1 MKRRVLTKLLS
12 HLNPYLSSRKSKPL
26 SLSSFHSQSYKLSSQ
41 NPKIQRQNSTF
52 ITTRFTSTSP
62 SDNLEGLVDPNDP
75 FLQVESRV
83 EAFSSEEFAI
93 LRDSLLSP
101 SEDRQRFDLGKC
113 SNEATLIANVI
124 LNNNDGFGNQ
134 TLKLL
139 REHREKLNPN
149 LVVEVLNIVKIP
161 ELCVNF
167 FIWAGRQ
174 IGYYHTLPV
183 YNALLEILESSS
195 NNSIDRVP
203 EKFLREIMDD
213 DKQVLGKLLNVLIRK
228 CCQNGL
234 WNAALEELGRL
245 KDFGYKPSR
254 LTYNA
259 LVQVFLR
266 AERLDT
272 AYLVHRE
279 MSTMGYRMDEFTL
292 GCFAHSLCK
301 SGKWREALSLLEK
314 EEFVPDTVLYTKMI
328 SGLCEASLFEEA
340 MDFLTR
346 MRASSCL
353 PNVLTYRI
361 LLCGCLNKEKLG
373 RCKRILSMMITEG
386 CYPSPRIFNSLV
398 HAYCRSGDYAYA
410 YKLLK
415 KMVQCG
421 CQPGYVVYNI
431 LIGGIC
437 SSEEPGKDVLDLAE
451 KAYGEMLEAGV
462 VLNKVNISN
471 FSRCLCGIGKFEKAY
486 NVIREMMSKGF
497 IPDTS
502 TYSKVIGYLCNASK
516 VEKAF
521 QLFQEMKRNGIAPD
535 VYVYTTLIDSFCKAG
550 FIEQARNWFDEMER
564 DGCAP
569 NVVTYT
575 ALIHAYLKSRK
586 VSKANEVYEMML
598 SKGCTPNIVTY
609 TALIDGLCKAG
620 KIEKASQIYK
630 IMKKEN
636 VEIPDVDMHFR
647 VVDGASNEPNVF
659 TYGALVD
666 GLCKAY
672 QVKEARDLLKSM
684 SVEGCEPNH
693 VVYDAL
699 IDGCCKAGKLD
710 EAQEVFTTM
719 LECGYDPNVYT
730 YSSLIDRLFK
740 DKRLDLALK
749 VLSKMLENSC
759 APNVVIY
766 TEMIDGLCKVGKTDE
781 AYKLMVMMEEKGC
794 NPNVVTYT
802 AMIDGFGKAGRVEK
816 CLELLQ
822 QMSSKGCA
830 PNFVT
835 YRVLINHCCS
845 TGLLDEAHKLLEEM
859 KQTYWPRHVAGYRK
873 VIEGFNREFI
883 ASLDLSF
890 EISENDS
897 VPVAPVYRVLIDN
910 FIKAGRLEI
919 ALELNE
925 ELSSFSP
932 FSAANQNIHITLIE
946 NLSLAHKADKAFEL
960 YADMISR
967 GSIPELSI
975 LVHLIKGLLRVN
987 RWEEAL
993 QLLDSICQMVC
1004 FFISSP
1010 FLLIL
1015 FSLSNTFVPLLI
1027 MSLCASY
1034 LLLL

>member
-1 MKRRVLTKLLS
+1 MKRRVLTILLP
-12 HLNPYLSSRKSKPL
+12 HVTPYLSSHKSQPI

-41 NPKIQRQNSTF
+41 NPKKSRQNSIF
-52 ITTRFTSTSP
+52 ITTRFIFTSP
-62 SDNLEGLVDPNDP
+62 SDNLEGMVDPNDP
-75 FLQVESRV
+75 LLQVESRV
-83 EAFSSEEFAI
+83 EAFSSEEFAF

-183 YNALLEILESSS
+183 YNALLDILESSS
-195 NNSIDRVP
+195 KNNIDRVP

-266 AERLDT
+266 ADRIDS

-279 MSTMGYRMDEFTL
+279 MSTMGYSMDEFTL
-292 GCFAHSLCK
+292 GCFVHSLCK

-386 CYPSPRIFNSLV
+386 CYPSHRIFNSLV

-431 LIGGIC
+431 FIGGIC
-437 SSEEPGKDVLDLAE
+437 SNEEPSKDALDLAE

-462 VLNKVNISN
+462 VLNKVNIGS
-471 FSRCLCGIGKFEKAY
+471 FSRCLCGVGKFEKAY
-486 NVIREMMSKGF
+486 NVIHEMMGKGF

-550 FIEQARNWFDEMER
+550 LIEQARNWFDEMER
-564 DGCAP
+564 DGCVP

-586 VSKANEVYEMML
+586 LSKANEVYEMML

-636 VEIPDVDMHFR
+636 VEIPDVDMYFR
-647 VVDGASNEPNVF
+647 VVDGSLNEPNVF

-710 EAQEVFTTM
+710 EAQEVFTKM
-719 LECGYDPNVYT
+719 LECGYDPNVFT

-781 AYKLMVMMEEKGC
+781 AYKLMIMMEEKGC

-816 CLELLQ
+816 CLELMQ

-845 TGLLDEAHKLLEEM
+845 AGLLDEAHKLLEEM

-910 FIKAGRLEI
+910 FIKAGRLEM

-932 FSAANQNIHITLIE
+932 FSAANQNINITLIE

-960 YADMISR
+960 YADMIGR

-975 LVHLIKGLLRVN
+975 LVHLVKGLLRVN

-993 QLLDSICQMVC
+993 QLLDSICQMVY
-1004 FFISSP
+1004 
-1010 FLLIL
+1010 FLNQLLYESNLVI
-1015 FSLSNTFVPLLI
+1015 FSRDFKSV
-1027 MSLCASY
+1027 
-1034 LLLL
+1034 

>member
-1 MKRRVLTKLLS
+1 MKRRVLTILLP
-12 HLNPYLSSRKSKPL
+12 HVTPYLSSHKSQPI

-41 NPKIQRQNSTF
+41 NPKKSRQNSIF
-52 ITTRFTSTSP
+52 ITTRFIFTSP

-75 FLQVESRV
+75 LLQVESRV
-83 EAFSSEEFAI
+83 EAFSSEEFAF
-93 LRDSLLSP
+93 LGDSLLSP

-183 YNALLEILESSS
+183 YNALLDILESSS
-195 NNSIDRVP
+195 KNNIDRVP

-266 AERLDT
+266 ADRIDS

-279 MSTMGYRMDEFTL
+279 MSTMGYSMDEFTL
-292 GCFAHSLCK
+292 GCFVHSLCK

-386 CYPSPRIFNSLV
+386 CYPSHRIFNSLV

-431 LIGGIC
+431 FIGSIC
-437 SSEEPGKDVLDLAE
+437 SNEEPSKDALDLAE

-462 VLNKVNISN
+462 VLNKVNIGS
-471 FSRCLCGIGKFEKAY
+471 FSRCLCGVGKFEKAY
-486 NVIREMMSKGF
+486 NVIHEMMGKGF

-550 FIEQARNWFDEMER
+550 LIEQARNWFDEMER
-564 DGCAP
+564 DGCVP

-586 VSKANEVYEMML
+586 LSKANEVYEMML

-636 VEIPDVDMHFR
+636 VEIPDVDMYFR
-647 VVDGASNEPNVF
+647 VVDGSLNEPNVF

-684 SVEGCEPNH
+684 SVEGC
-693 VVYDAL
+693 
-699 IDGCCKAGKLD
+699 
-710 EAQEVFTTM
+710 
-719 LECGYDPNVYT
+719 
-730 YSSLIDRLFK
+730 
-740 DKRLDLALK
+740 
-749 VLSKMLENSC
+749 
-759 APNVVIY
+759 
-766 TEMIDGLCKVGKTDE
+766 
-781 AYKLMVMMEEKGC
+781 
-794 NPNVVTYT
+794 
-802 AMIDGFGKAGRVEK
+802 
-816 CLELLQ
+816 
-822 QMSSKGCA
+822 
-830 PNFVT
+830 
-835 YRVLINHCCS
+835 
-845 TGLLDEAHKLLEEM
+845 
-859 KQTYWPRHVAGYRK
+859 YRK

-910 FIKAGRLEI
+910 FIKAGRLEM

-932 FSAANQNIHITLIE
+932 FSAANQNINITLIE

-960 YADMISR
+960 YADMIGR

-975 LVHLIKGLLRVN
+975 LVHLVKGLLRVN

-993 QLLDSICQMVC
+993 QLIDSICQMKLLRVGSSKISIGSKNKKQLVQIETV
-1004 FFISSP
+1004 FINLTTNASSN
-1010 FLLIL
+1010 IL
-1015 FSLSNTFVPLLI
+1015 PGD
-1027 MSLCASY
+1027 
-1034 LLLL
+1034 

>member
-1 MKRRVLTKLLS
+1 MKRRDLIKLLS

-26 SLSSFHSQSYKLSSQ
+26 YLSSFHSQSYTLSSQ

-52 ITTRFTSTSP
+52 ITTRFSSTSP

-266 AERLDT
+266 AERIDS

-279 MSTMGYRMDEFTL
+279 MTTMGYRMDEFTL

-437 SSEEPGKDVLDLAE
+437 SSEEPGKDLLDLAE

-462 VLNKVNISN
+462 VLNKV
-471 FSRCLCGIGKFEKAY
+471 
-486 NVIREMMSKGF
+486 
-497 IPDTS
+497 
-502 TYSKVIGYLCNASK
+502 
-516 VEKAF
+516 
-521 QLFQEMKRNGIAPD
+521 Q
-535 VYVYTTLIDSFCKAG
+535 
-550 FIEQARNWFDEMER
+550 
-564 DGCAP
+564 
-569 NVVTYT
+569 
-575 ALIHAYLKSRK
+575 
-586 VSKANEVYEMML
+586 
-598 SKGCTPNIVTY
+598 
-609 TALIDGLCKAG
+609 
-620 KIEKASQIYK
+620 
-630 IMKKEN
+630 
-636 VEIPDVDMHFR
+636 
-647 VVDGASNEPNVF
+647 
-659 TYGALVD
+659 
-666 GLCKAY
+666 
-672 QVKEARDLLKSM
+672 EARDLLKSM

-740 DKRLDLALK
+740 DKR
-749 VLSKMLENSC
+749 
-759 APNVVIY
+759 
-766 TEMIDGLCKVGKTDE
+766 
-781 AYKLMVMMEEKGC
+781 
-794 NPNVVTYT
+794 
-802 AMIDGFGKAGRVEK
+802 
-816 CLELLQ
+816 
-822 QMSSKGCA
+822 
-830 PNFVT
+830 
-835 YRVLINHCCS
+835 VLINHCCS
-845 TGLLDEAHKLLEEM
+845 TGHLDEAHKLLEEM

-960 YADMISR
+960 YAAMISR
-967 GSIPELSI
+967 GGIPELSI

-993 QLLDSICQMVC
+993 QLLDSICQMDIHWVQEQETART
-1004 FFISSP
+1004 S
-1010 FLLIL
+1010 
-1015 FSLSNTFVPLLI
+1015 
-1027 MSLCASY
+1027 
-1034 LLLL
+1034 

>member
-1 MKRRVLTKLLS
+1 MGDQGSLLYDLSFNHSKLLLLLASCHECHSVTAFNS
-12 HLNPYLSSRKSKPL
+12 H
-26 SLSSFHSQSYKLSSQ
+26 
-41 NPKIQRQNSTF
+41 F
-52 ITTRFTSTSP
+52 IHLFIFTSP

-83 EAFSSEEFAI
+83 EAFSSEEFAF
-93 LRDSLLSP
+93 LRDSLISP
-101 SEDRQRFDLGKC
+101 SEDRQRFDPGKC

-183 YNALLEILESSS
+183 YNALLYILESSS
-195 NNSIDRVP
+195 KNNIDRVP

-266 AERLDT
+266 ADRIDS

-279 MSTMGYRMDEFTL
+279 MSTMGYSMDEFTL
-292 GCFAHSLCK
+292 GCFVHSLCK

-361 LLCGCLNKEKLG
+361 LLCG
-373 RCKRILSMMITEG
+373 
-386 CYPSPRIFNSLV
+386 
-398 HAYCRSGDYAYA
+398 SGDYAYA

-431 LIGGIC
+431 FIGGIC
-437 SSEEPGKDVLDLAE
+437 SNEEPSKDALDLAE

-462 VLNKVNISN
+462 VLNKINIGS
-471 FSRCLCGIGKFEKAY
+471 FSRCLCGVGKFEKAY
-486 NVIREMMSKGF
+486 NVIHEMMGKGF

-550 FIEQARNWFDEMER
+550 LIEQARNWFDEMER
-564 DGCAP
+564 DGCVP

-586 VSKANEVYEMML
+586 LSKANEVYEMML

-636 VEIPDVDMHFR
+636 VEIPDVDMYFR
-647 VVDGASNEPNVF
+647 VVDGSLNEPNVF

-666 GLCKAY
+666 
-672 QVKEARDLLKSM
+672 
-684 SVEGCEPNH
+684 
-693 VVYDAL
+693 
-699 IDGCCKAGKLD
+699 DGCCKAGKLD
-710 EAQEVFTTM
+710 EAQEVFTKM
-719 LECGYDPNVYT
+719 LECGYDPNVFT

-749 VLSKMLENSC
+749 L
-759 APNVVIY
+759 
-766 TEMIDGLCKVGKTDE
+766 GKTDE
-781 AYKLMVMMEEKGC
+781 AYKLMIMMEEKGC

-816 CLELLQ
+816 CLELMQ

-845 TGLLDEAHKLLEEM
+845 AGLLDEAHKLLEEM

-883 ASLDLSF
+883 TSLDLSF

-910 FIKAGRLEI
+910 FIKAGRLEM

-932 FSAANQNIHITLIE
+932 FSAANQNINITLIE

-960 YADMISR
+960 YADMIGR

-975 LVHLIKGLLRVN
+975 LVHLVKGLLRVN

-993 QLLDSICQMVC
+993 QLLDSICQMDIHWVQEQETAHTKLVFAANVTFSSLINQTVQNFQCNC
-1004 FFISSP
+1004 FAHRLRQFSS
-1010 FLLIL
+1010 I
-1015 FSLSNTFVPLLI
+1015 
-1027 MSLCASY
+1027 
-1034 LLLL
+1034 

>member
-1 MKRRVLTKLLS
+1 MKRRVLTILLP
-12 HLNPYLSSRKSKPL
+12 HVTPYLSSHKSKPI
-26 SLSSFHSQSYKLSSQ
+26 SLSPFHSQSYKLSSQ
-41 NPKIQRQNSTF
+41 KLKNSRQNSIF
-52 ITTRFTSTSP
+52 ITTRFIFTSP
-62 SDNLEGLVDPNDP
+62 SDNLEGLVDPDGP

-83 EAFSSEEFAI
+83 EAFSSEEFAF

-101 SEDRQRFDLGKC
+101 SEDRQRFDPGKC

-183 YNALLEILESSS
+183 YNALLDILESSS
-195 NNSIDRVP
+195 KNNIDRVP
-203 EKFLREIMDD
+203 EKFLREIMDE

-266 AERLDT
+266 ADRIDS

-279 MSTMGYRMDEFTL
+279 MSTMGYSMDEFTL
-292 GCFAHSLCK
+292 GCFVHSLCK

-386 CYPSPRIFNSLV
+386 CYPSHRIFNSLV

-431 LIGGIC
+431 FIGGIC
-437 SSEEPGKDVLDLAE
+437 SNEEPSKDALDLAE

-462 VLNKVNISN
+462 VLNKVNIGS
-471 FSRCLCGIGKFEKAY
+471 FSRCLCGVGKFEKAY
-486 NVIREMMSKGF
+486 NVIHEMMSKGF

-535 VYVYTTLIDSFCKAG
+535 V
-550 FIEQARNWFDEMER
+550 
-564 DGCAP
+564 
-569 NVVTYT
+569 
-575 ALIHAYLKSRK
+575 
-586 VSKANEVYEMML
+586 
-598 SKGCTPNIVTY
+598 
-609 TALIDGLCKAG
+609 
-620 KIEKASQIYK
+620 
-630 IMKKEN
+630 
-636 VEIPDVDMHFR
+636 
-647 VVDGASNEPNVF
+647 VVDGSLNEPNVF

-710 EAQEVFTTM
+710 EAQEVFTKM
-719 LECGYDPNVYT
+719 LECGYDPNVFT

-740 DKRLDLALK
+740 DKR
-749 VLSKMLENSC
+749 
-759 APNVVIY
+759 
-766 TEMIDGLCKVGKTDE
+766 
-781 AYKLMVMMEEKGC
+781 
-794 NPNVVTYT
+794 
-802 AMIDGFGKAGRVEK
+802 
-816 CLELLQ
+816 
-822 QMSSKGCA
+822 
-830 PNFVT
+830 
-835 YRVLINHCCS
+835 VLINHCCS
-845 TGLLDEAHKLLEEM
+845 AGLLDEAHKLLEEM

-910 FIKAGRLEI
+910 FIKAGRLEM

-932 FSAANQNIHITLIE
+932 FSAANQNINITLIE

-975 LVHLIKGLLRVN
+975 LVHLVKGLHRVN

-1004 FFISSP
+1004 FSISSLFP
-1010 FLLIL
+1010 QCPANFIL
-1015 FSLSNTFVPLLI
+1015 F
-1027 MSLCASY
+1027 
-1034 LLLL
+1034 

>member
-1 MKRRVLTKLLS
+1 MKRRVLTILLP
-12 HLNPYLSSRKSKPL
+12 HLTPYLSSHKSQPI

-41 NPKIQRQNSTF
+41 NPKKSRQNSIF
-52 ITTRFTSTSP
+52 ITTRFIFTSP

-75 FLQVESRV
+75 LLQVESRV
-83 EAFSSEEFAI
+83 EAFSSEEFAF

-183 YNALLEILESSS
+183 YNALLDILESSS
-195 NNSIDRVP
+195 KNNIDRVP

-213 DKQVLGKLLNVLIRK
+213 DKQVLGKLLNV
-228 CCQNGL
+228 
-234 WNAALEELGRL
+234 
-245 KDFGYKPSR
+245 
-254 LTYNA
+254 
-259 LVQVFLR
+259 FLR
-266 AERLDT
+266 ADRIDS

-279 MSTMGYRMDEFTL
+279 MSTMGYSMDEFTL
-292 GCFAHSLCK
+292 GCFVHSLCK

-386 CYPSPRIFNSLV
+386 CYPSHRIFNSLV

-431 LIGGIC
+431 FIGGIC
-437 SSEEPGKDVLDLAE
+437 SNEEPSKDALDLAE

-462 VLNKVNISN
+462 VLNKVNIGS
-471 FSRCLCGIGKFEKAY
+471 FSRCLCGVGKFEKAY
-486 NVIREMMSKGF
+486 NVIHEMMGKGF

-550 FIEQARNWFDEMER
+550 LIEQARNWFDEMER
-564 DGCAP
+564 DGCVP

-586 VSKANEVYEMML
+586 LSKANEVYEMML

-636 VEIPDVDMHFR
+636 VEIPDVDMYFR
-647 VVDGASNEPNVF
+647 VVD
-659 TYGALVD
+659 
-666 GLCKAY
+666 
-672 QVKEARDLLKSM
+672 
-684 SVEGCEPNH
+684 
-693 VVYDAL
+693 
-699 IDGCCKAGKLD
+699 
-710 EAQEVFTTM
+710 
-719 LECGYDPNVYT
+719 
-730 YSSLIDRLFK
+730 
-740 DKRLDLALK
+740 
-749 VLSKMLENSC
+749 
-759 APNVVIY
+759 
-766 TEMIDGLCKVGKTDE
+766 
-781 AYKLMVMMEEKGC
+781 
-794 NPNVVTYT
+794 
-802 AMIDGFGKAGRVEK
+802 GRVEK
-816 CLELLQ
+816 CLELMQ

-845 TGLLDEAHKLLEEM
+845 AGLLDEAHKLLEEM

-910 FIKAGRLEI
+910 FIKAGRLEM

-932 FSAANQNIHITLIE
+932 FSAANQNINITLIE

-960 YADMISR
+960 YADMIGR

-975 LVHLIKGLLRVN
+975 LVHLVKGSTQSQQMGR
-987 RWEEAL
+987 
-993 QLLDSICQMVC
+993 SIA
-1004 FFISSP
+1004 
-1010 FLLIL
+1010 
-1015 FSLSNTFVPLLI
+1015 T
-1027 MSLCASY
+1027 AR
-1034 LLLL
+1034 